1 MKEEFDKELRELS
14 PLLAYLKKEQEGE
27 AFKVPKFYFD
37 NLADKVIAQAKEV
50 EKVGTTFQKETPQY
64 PSVFARL
71 QDLVSSLF
79 RPRLALAFGTGL
91 VIAFGAWFMLTS
103 KKSKIG
109 VDAPSVAV
117 TPSIQTEQ
125 LGNVIE
131 PKSGKLQTAIG
142 DKTLTEEQGDALIS
156 NNKPNI
162 NQNNTP
168 VLSQNA
174 IKLGEATGQNALV
187 ESGQLVHPESGL
199 TEEELAKYLEENT
212 DEYDSDGSDN

>member
-37 NLADKVIAQAKEV
+37 NLADKVIVQAKEV
-50 EKVGTTFQKETPQY
+50 EKAGTTFKKETPQY

-91 VIAFGAWFMLTS
+91 VIALGAWFMLTS
-103 KKSKIG
+103 PKSKIG
-109 VDAPSVAV
+109 VDASSVAV
-117 TPSIQTEQ
+117 TPPIKTEQ
-125 LGNVIE
+125 SGNIVE
-131 PKSGKLQTAIG
+131 PKSGELQSFIG
-142 DKTLTEEQGDALIS
+142 DKTPIKEQNNALLS

-162 NQNNTP
+162 SLSNTP
-168 VLSQNA
+168 ISSQNTTR
-174 IKLGEATGQNALV
+174 LGETTGQNALA
-187 ESGQLVHPESGL
+187 EGGQLVHPESGL
-199 TEEELAKYLEENT
+199 TEEELATYLEENT